1 MESKNLKFLGNVLVA
16 YRLRL
21 LTGLHI
27 GGMKSSFEIGSL
39 DNPVIKLPEG
49 IDFSFKSFFN
59 DGEDGKE
66 KEIKVKGGTPFIPG
80 SSIKGKLRSL
90 LEWKYGLVELKEKKR
105 EEGRNVEDLSPEA
118 KRVLRLFGRT
128 PHEVKEEE
136 VKEYFPIRGR
146 FFDLYPVSEI
156 GETEIKAENTIDR
169 LTAKATPRF
178 MERVPAGTVF
188 EGLIVIKLF
197 SEDDAELLSILKEG
211 FKLLEDDYL
220 GGSGSRG
227 YGRVELEKVR
237 IIFRPKEYYEGYED
251 NENRGEVLSETPLT
265 ESKEDDFRDVFDEA
279 KRKLVEKLSKTANS
293 NGKGEKSGNGGA

>member
-90 LEWKYGLVELKEKKR
+90 LEWKYSTGIRKEKNSWKITVDG
-105 EEGRNVEDLSPEA
+105 ENG
-118 KRVLRLFGRT
+118 KKIKKLFGIT
-128 PHEVKEEE
+128 PQEGEGNPEEI
-136 VKEYFPIRGR
+136 FPIRGR

-169 LTAKATPRF
+169 LTAKANPRF

-197 SEDDAELLSILKEG
+197 SEDDVKLLSILKEG

-227 YGRVELEKVR
+227 YGRVKLEKVR
-237 IIFRPKEYYEGYED
+237 IIFRPKEYYEG
-251 NENRGEVLSETPLT
+251 NENKDEVLSETTLT
-265 ESKEDDFRDVFDEA
+265 ELKKDDFRDVFDEA
-279 KRKLVEKLSKTANS
+279 KRKLVEKLSKAANS
-293 NGKGEKSGNGGA
+293 NGKGEKSSNGEA